1 MNRFFVKHKLSI
13 NDTLHLSDSDSELV
27 INQHRLKPE
36 NFIEIETYEALFLG
50 VITDISSSSV
60 EVEIVERISEKE
72 IPDTLDICLIQSL
85 IGKEKFNFLLEK
97 SVEIGVDMILPVES
111 QYSTVTRNKAIKEY
125 GLWKKIVKDAV
136 EQSRNTKPLIVEKP
150 LKLQDLEITN
160 SKNRICLSTENSNS
174 VSLKKYIQGIDVKE
188 SFLIAIGPERGWS
201 SKDLV
206 FFEKNGFTFIKLEGN
221 ILRTETAGLVISSI
235 IKYLKGEI

>member
-111 QYSTVTRNKAIKEY
+111 QYSTVTRNKALKEY

-174 VSLKKYIQGIDVKE
+174 VSLKKYLQGIDVKE

-206 FFEKNGFTFIKLEGN
+206 FFEKNRFTFIKLEGN

>member
-111 QYSTVTRNKAIKEY
+111 QYSTVTRNKALKEY

-174 VSLKKYIQGIDVKE
+174 VSLKKYLQGIDVKE

-206 FFEKNGFTFIKLEGN
+206 FFKKNGFTFIKLEGN